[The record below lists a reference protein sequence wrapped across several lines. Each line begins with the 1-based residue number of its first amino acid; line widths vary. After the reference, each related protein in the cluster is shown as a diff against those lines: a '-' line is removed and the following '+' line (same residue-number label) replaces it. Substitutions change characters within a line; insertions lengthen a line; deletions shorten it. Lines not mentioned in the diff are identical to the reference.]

1 MLSKINVDR
10 VVKELREAITGLPF
24 DDEREAEGV
33 MSMDNLQEGNR
44 MLSDLYTQ
52 IRVVNENGITV
63 AVIDEYDCT
72 PIAEGYT
79 VVLRPKY
86 D

>member
-1 MLSKINVDR
+1 MKNQQ
-10 VVKELREAITGLPF
+10 
-24 DDEREAEGV
+24 DEERI
-33 MSMDNLQEGNR
+33 
-44 MLSDLYTQ
+44 LSDLYTQ

>member
-1 MLSKINVDR
+1 MEEK
-10 VVKELREAITGLPF
+10 KETRI
-24 DDEREAEGV
+24 
-33 MSMDNLQEGNR
+33 
-44 MLSDLYTQ
+44 LSDLYTQ

-63 AVIDEYDCT
+63 AVIDECDCT
-72 PIAEGYT
+72 STAVGYT

>member
-1 MLSKINVDR
+1 
-10 VVKELREAITGLPF
+10 
-24 DDEREAEGV
+24 
-33 MSMDNLQEGNR
+33 MDNPQEGNR

>member
-1 MLSKINVDR
+1 
-10 VVKELREAITGLPF
+10 
-24 DDEREAEGV
+24 
-33 MSMDNLQEGNR
+33 MDNQQEENR